1 MKFSSNSIYAILL
14 AGGVGTRLGADRPKQ
29 FLTLQ
34 NETLLHRSARRFR
47 EWGFIKA
54 LVIVSHPESIM
65 DVEVNL
71 SDILER
77 DDRIVEGGETR
88 HDSTLNGLQAL
99 AEMGATSGDFVMIH
113 DVARPFFLHSE
124 LDALIASARINT
136 AATLAVPCSDTL
148 VREKPGKS
156 IIENA
161 LSREDVWQIKTP
173 QVASWDLLQSLR
185 SLDYNSEITQPQ
197 SEENAISALLA
208 KYDPTRIPTDLCTWL
223 LAHGKT
229 TGLVKT
235 SDWNM
240 KVTRPGDMEM
250 AEAYL
255 SSLKLAYPD
264 LE

>member
-1 MKFSSNSIYAILL
+1 MKFSSNSIYVILL
-14 AGGVGTRLGADRPKQ
+14 AGGVGARLGAGRPKQ
-29 FLTLQ
+29 FLKLQ
-34 NETLLHRSARRFR
+34 NETLLRRSTRKFR
-47 EWGFIKA
+47 EWGFVKA
-54 LVIVSHPESIM
+54 IVIVSHPESIM
-65 DVEVNL
+65 EVETNL
-71 SDILER
+71 SDVLQI

-99 AEMGATSGDFVMIH
+99 TEMGATSGDFVMIH

-124 LDALIASARINT
+124 LDSLLASARVHE
-136 AATLAVPCSDTL
+136 ASTLAVPCSDTL
-148 VREKPGKS
+148 VREKTGTS
-156 IIENA
+156 IIENS
-161 LSREDVWQIKTP
+161 LSREGVWQVKTP
-173 QVASWDLLQSLR
+173 QVASWNLLQSLR

-223 LAHGKT
+223 LAHGKA

-255 SSLKLAYPD
+255 ASLKLTYPD